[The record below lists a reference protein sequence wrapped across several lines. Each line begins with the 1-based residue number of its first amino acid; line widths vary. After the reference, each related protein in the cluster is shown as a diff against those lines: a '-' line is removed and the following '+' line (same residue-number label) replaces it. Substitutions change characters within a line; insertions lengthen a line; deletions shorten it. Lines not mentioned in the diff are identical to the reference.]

1 MTEKEILNYNDGI
14 IKKSVGQNGR

>member
-1 MTEKEILNYNDGI
+1 MTEKEILNYNNGI

>member
-1 MTEKEILNYNDGI
+1 MTEKEILNYNDRI